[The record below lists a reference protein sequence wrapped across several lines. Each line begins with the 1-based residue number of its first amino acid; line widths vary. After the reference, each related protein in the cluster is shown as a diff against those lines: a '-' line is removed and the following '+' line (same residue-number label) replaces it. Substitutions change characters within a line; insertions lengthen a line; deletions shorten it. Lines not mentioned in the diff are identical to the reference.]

1 MNGYIP
7 FKAIPTEQD
16 RLAYDEALRT
26 FMLQVYNNMSIA
38 LAISGIVALGLNFN
52 QALMAAIWGTSFK
65 WVAIFSPVAASLAF
79 SFFFDKLN
87 SRTAQMAL
95 FAFAALMGLSLS
107 SIFLVFKMGSIAQ
120 VFFISAATF
129 GAASLYGYTTK
140 KDLTTMGSFLIMG
153 ALGICIAGIINLFLQ
168 SSMFAFAISC
178 LAVLIF
184 TGLTA
189 YDTQTLKS
197 TYLETEGE
205 ERQKAGVLGALQLYL
220 DFINIFVNLL
230 QLIGD
235 RKND

>member
-1 MNGYIP
+1 
-7 FKAIPTEQD
+7 
-16 RLAYDEALRT
+16 
-26 FMLQVYNNMSIA
+26 
-38 LAISGIVALGLNFN
+38 
-52 QALMAAIWGTSFK
+52 
-65 WVAIFSPVAASLAF
+65 
-79 SFFFDKLN
+79 
-87 SRTAQMAL
+87 
-95 FAFAALMGLSLS
+95 
-107 SIFLVFKMGSIAQ
+107 
-120 VFFISAATF
+120 
-129 GAASLYGYTTK
+129 
-140 KDLTTMGSFLIMG
+140 MGSFLIMG